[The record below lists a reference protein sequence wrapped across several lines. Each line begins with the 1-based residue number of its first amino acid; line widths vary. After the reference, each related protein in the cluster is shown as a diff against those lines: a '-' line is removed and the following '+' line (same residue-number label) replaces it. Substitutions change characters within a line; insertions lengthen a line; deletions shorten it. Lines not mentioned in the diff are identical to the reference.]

1 MLKKSKNIVILEVW
15 ETFLVGRFMFK
26 GNFCILSCKYLKIF
40 ISNIDMNLSVKDLQ
54 IVPSICLEVTMVLPV
69 QGRVWAH
76 GHIVPRKV
84 IK

>member
-15 ETFLVGRFMFK
+15 ETFLVGRYMFK

-54 IVPSICLEVTMVLPV
+54 IVPSICLEVTMVLSV

-76 GHIVPRKV
+76 GHIVP
-84 IK
+84 IL